1 MPHIFKTPRDI
12 FLEISALPPQALLV
26 KPGKKPRAIFCGEKH
41 LFVFQRNIAAAKSP
55 RRLRQFYP
63 GNKNV

>member
-1 MPHIFKTPRDI
+1 MPHIFKTRRDI

-26 KPGKKPRAIFCGEKH
+26 KPGKKRRAILCGEKH
-41 LFVFQRNIAAAKSP
+41 LFVFSTYIAAAKSP
-55 RRLRQFYP
+55 RLLRQFHP